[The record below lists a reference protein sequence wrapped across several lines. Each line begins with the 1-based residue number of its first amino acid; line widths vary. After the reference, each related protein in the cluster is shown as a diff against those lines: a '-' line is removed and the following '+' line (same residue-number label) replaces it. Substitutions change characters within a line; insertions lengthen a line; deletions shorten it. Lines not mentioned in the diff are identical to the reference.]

1 MLKILQE
8 NIRRRLT
15 TMELSLTELGRQ
27 AGVRTST
34 ISSILDGSSKNP
46 TIKIIY
52 AIAQVFQCSIEDLI
66 IPEHKQ
72 SHHRPDQTIIKWLQ
86 TLEENW
92 HPVLHDEIYNFIQHY
107 ISLNHIKAKA
117 WQVLLC
123 MLEIYAYSS
132 SRQQSYMDTSFA
144 EWIIHKTFKNTD
156 GIHPIITPEPIAS

>member
-1 MLKILQE
+1 MLKALQE
-8 NIRRRLT
+8 NIRNRLT
-15 TMELSLTELGRQ
+15 IMKLSLADLERQ
-27 AGVRTST
+27 TGIRSST

-46 TIKIIY
+46 TIKVIY

-66 IPEHKQ
+66 IAEHERN
-72 SHHRPDQTIIKWLQ
+72 HHRPAQTIIKWLQ

-156 GIHPIITPEPIAS
+156 GIHPIITPEHIAS